1 MSLYE
6 KMERAMDQRD
16 AAIYAEVLHPDFT
29 FFRHQSGTEMSRD
42 QMVEMLNMMMSNDKV
57 VILDS
62 RCIYENDDVLVEHSL
77 MDFPDGSREAVMGV
91 HIKKD
96 GLIFKTETG
105 ATLIEKENESP
116 VEVLLGIIRGI
127 NCNIFL
133 G

>member
-1 MSLYE
+1 MAVFKGFQEHKSALAYWSQSCRCR
-6 KMERAMDQRD
+6 KMEKAMDQD

-29 FFRHQSGTEMSRD
+29 FVRHQSGTEMSRD

-91 HIKKD
+91 HVKKD
-96 GLIFKTETG
+96 DDLQD
-105 ATLIEKENESP
+105 
-116 VEVLLGIIRGI
+116 
-127 NCNIFL
+127 
-133 G
+133 

>member
-96 GLIFKTETG
+96 GLIFKTETC
-105 ATLIEKENESP
+105 ATLIEKGE
-116 VEVLLGIIRGI
+116 
-127 NCNIFL
+127 
-133 G
+133 